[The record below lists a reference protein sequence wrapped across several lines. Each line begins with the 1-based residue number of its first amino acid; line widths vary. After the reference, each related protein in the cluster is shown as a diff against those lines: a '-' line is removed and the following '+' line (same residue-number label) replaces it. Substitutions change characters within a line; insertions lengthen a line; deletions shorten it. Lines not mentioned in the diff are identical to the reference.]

1 MSGEVGDSR
10 AIELLE
16 EISANTR
23 EIVSWLRVA
32 YGSQL
37 KEKVQVLLDDPRK
50 LVAYESSTDENSSRA
65 VAQVAGVSARTVRD
79 WWKEWSEQ
87 EIVEPGSVEGRFRR
101 RFSLRRL
108 GIQVPPARPN
118 RPATQGGEHG

>member
-1 MSGEVGDSR
+1 MSGEAGDSR

-23 EIVSWLRVA
+23 EIAGWLQIA
-32 YGSQL
+32 YGSEL
-37 KEKVQVLLDDPRK
+37 KKKVELLLDDPRK

-65 VAQVAGVSARTVRD
+65 VAQAAGVSDRTVRD
-79 WWKEWSEQ
+79 WWREWLKQ
-87 EIVEPGSVEGRFRR
+87 DIVEPGSVEGRFRR
-101 RFSLRRL
+101 RFSLGRL

-118 RPATQGGEHG
+118 RPATQGGEHD